1 MKIQIL
7 WVAILSVT
15 IIGCSKEDNTL
26 VLSSAPLT
34 EDASANRNGNSSRYL
49 SWVGSGPG
57 TVEPDCFAGKGNC
70 LPTFEVFSKI
80 AYEQLNVAIKND
92 LQVNFFV
99 NNNYANVFGV
109 EDDSQIQ
116 SQLEKGHLKFKIIKT
131 STIDYCL
138 IIKPQHEKFDITK
151 LVGKVTLAIPVFN

>member
-1 MKIQIL
+1 
-7 WVAILSVT
+7 
-15 IIGCSKEDNTL
+15 
-26 VLSSAPLT
+26 
-34 EDASANRNGNSSRYL
+34 
-49 SWVGSGPG
+49 
-57 TVEPDCFAGKGNC
+57 
-70 LPTFEVFSKI
+70 
-80 AYEQLNVAIKND
+80 
-92 LQVNFFV
+92 VNFFV